1 MFLRRRIR
9 ASRHHRVRTTGVA
22 LDSCTLR
29 GSSRRNGVRALAAQS
44 HSMRRR
50 AARLTRWSPSAT
62 RAPLPEPP
70 MQTRRARPEQLWAPL
85 RRRPST
91 LDGRRS
97 SQSLVSC
104 LSCIAGADAG
114 HIGTDEHCPARWAPR
129 ARIEWFSAVPRRCSS
144 GAKAMASD
152 RSSGGRA
159 ASERAD
165 SVRPAP
171 DTSRAPCSRR
181 QPRAPWAP
189 HSSPRVRSTCS
200 LGCAADPRWV
210 CILECTAP
218 PVRGWVPAS
227 LPGVENSF
235 EPRALLAPR
244 GCDHP
249 HAPPRAHHSRAPRAA
264 AHACPRSVRATTS
277 APEATCG
284 VHARGCERE
293 RRIW

>member
-1 MFLRRRIR
+1 
-9 ASRHHRVRTTGVA
+9 
-22 LDSCTLR
+22 
-29 GSSRRNGVRALAAQS
+29 
-44 HSMRRR
+44 
-50 AARLTRWSPSAT
+50 
-62 RAPLPEPP
+62 

-200 LGCAADPRWV
+200 LGARLTRGGCAFSSAQPRLSADGSRLHCRAWRAHSNREPCSRREV
-210 CILECTAP
+210 ATTRTLRRARITPARPAQRLMR
-218 PVRGWVPAS
+218 VRLGT
-227 LPGVENSF
+227 
-235 EPRALLAPR
+235 RDDQRPR
-244 GCDHP
+244 GNVW
-249 HAPPRAHHSRAPRAA
+249 RACAGLRA
-264 AHACPRSVRATTS
+264 
-277 APEATCG
+277 
-284 VHARGCERE
+284 
-293 RRIW
+293 